1 MGSRKSVLAAASA
14 AVVALAFG
22 LTAALAGGAPTIAA
36 APSIPLAQ
44 EQVHAAVGIDFWRVN
59 LREGDRLTLQYAP
72 QKQGNWIEVCL
83 YGPAVTDANV
93 ATERCAAGS
102 QSSRE
107 NFLRL
112 TARPAGTWTIAVR
125 PYPGCSLSGG
135 ITSPSCKN
143 AGIEYKLT
151 ATVKH
156 QTSTTL
162 RGPNLARVGQAVRFN
177 GVLKG
182 VRGRVLLQASWNG
195 GGWST
200 LGIRSVDGA
209 GRFSTSMRLKRKG
222 TLRVR
227 ASYPESLKYVGS
239 SAAVA
244 VRVV

>member
-1 MGSRKSVLAAASA
+1 MGSRKPVLAAVSA
-14 AVVALAFG
+14 AIVALAFG
-22 LTAALAGGAPTIAA
+22 LTAAFAGGAPTIAA
-36 APSIPLAQ
+36 APLIPLGQ
-44 EQVHAAVGIDFWRVN
+44 EQVHAAVGIDFWRVS

-72 QKQGNWIEVCL
+72 QKQNNYVEVCL
-83 YGPAVTDANV
+83 YSPSVTDENV
-93 ATERCAAGS
+93 ATQRCSAGS
-102 QSSRE
+102 QSLRE
-107 NFLRL
+107 NFLRV
-112 TARPAGTWTIAVR
+112 TARPAGAWTIAVR

-162 RGPNLARVGQAVRFN
+162 RGPNLARVGQTIRFN

-209 GRFSTSMRLKRKG
+209 GRFSTSLRLKRNG

-227 ASYPESLKYVGS
+227 ASYPEALRYIGS